1 MFANTMLSDGSV
13 INFFTDITERK
24 NREEANRRLSEA
36 IDNIPNP
43 MSFWD
48 KDNKLIE
55 ANQKIIEFW
64 GRYGVKLE
72 KGQPRSR
79 LREQFIQN
87 KAIVVDGNLSADQI
101 MRDREKSWQSLEGGE
116 VQESEFS
123 DGTTILFGNTRL
135 KDGSTLVFGSD
146 ITELKKREKDLE
158 LAKVE
163 ADEANEAKSQFL
175 ANMSHELRTPLNAVI
190 GLTEMLKEDAT
201 DDGYDD
207 YVEPLDRIHGASRHL
222 LTLINDVLDLSKIE
236 AGKIELFFLSL
247 IHISEPTRP
256 Y

>member
-1 MFANTMLSDGSV
+1 M
-13 INFFTDITERK
+13 
-24 NREEANRRLSEA
+24 
-36 IDNIPNP
+36 
-43 MSFWD
+43 
-48 KDNKLIE
+48 
-55 ANQKIIEFW
+55 Q
-64 GRYGVKLE
+64 
-72 KGQPRSR
+72 
-79 LREQFIQN
+79 
-87 KAIVVDGNLSADQI
+87 
-101 MRDREKSWQSLEGGE
+101 
-116 VQESEFS
+116 
-123 DGTTILFGNTRL
+123 
-135 KDGSTLVFGSD
+135 DGSTLVFGSD

-236 AGKIELFFLSL
+236 AGKIELFFETFLYDGLRQQVRLNTKLPKDKLKSN
-247 IHISEPTRP
+247 SSAKRKQQQTA
-256 Y
+256 